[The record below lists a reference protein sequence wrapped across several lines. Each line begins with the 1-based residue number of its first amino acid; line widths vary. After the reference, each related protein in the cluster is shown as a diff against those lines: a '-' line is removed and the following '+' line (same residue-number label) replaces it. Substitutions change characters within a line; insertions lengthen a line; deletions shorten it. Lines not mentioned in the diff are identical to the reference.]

1 MASLLFV
8 RAPKPRGEEINGRPT
23 TGGKELNMDEENT
36 IETAEDQSGAFL
48 EGWDGDE
55 AAADQPAAE
64 EPKAE
69 PEATPETTGTE
80 PKEPEAPAEGAA
92 SEPTWDVKYMD
103 GQRTMS
109 AKEITPE
116 LLQKGLDYD
125 RVRDKYD
132 ASKPVMDMIRSFA
145 EKAGMS
151 IPDYTAYLRAKTKEA
166 EGLSEEE
173 AKRAIDL
180 EDREAKVAAAEEAA
194 NREQAGKKA
203 AEERI
208 QAEVAEFRQAFPEIA
223 ERAAKDGS
231 VIPKEV
237 WDSVR
242 EGKSLT
248 AAYARYAVAAAQG
261 GTKAAEKKAEAAES
275 GAKNAARSTGSM
287 QSAGADAHQKDAFL
301 EGWDS

>member
-1 MASLLFV
+1 
-8 RAPKPRGEEINGRPT
+8 
-23 TGGKELNMDEENT
+23 MDDEN
-36 IETAEDQSGAFL
+36 IIGTAEDQSAFL

-64 EPKAE
+64 EPEAE
-69 PEATPETTGTE
+69 PSATPETTGEE
-80 PKEPEAPAEGAA
+80 PKEPENPTPDTAAPSAE

-125 RVRDKYD
+125 RVRNKYD
-132 ASKPVMDMIRSFA
+132 ESKPVMDMIRSFA
-145 EKAGMS
+145 DKAGMS

-208 QAEVAEFRQAFPEIA
+208 QAEVAAFRQAFPEIA

-237 WDSVR
+237 WESVQK
-242 EGKSLT
+242 GMPLT
-248 AAYARYAVAAAQG
+248 AAYARYAVEQAQG
-261 GTKAAEKKAEAAES
+261 GVKAAETKAAAAES

-287 QSAGADAHQKDAFL
+287 QSAGADAHTKDAFL

>member
-1 MASLLFV
+1 
-8 RAPKPRGEEINGRPT
+8 
-23 TGGKELNMDEENT
+23 MDEEN
-36 IETAEDQSGAFL
+36 IIGTAEDQSAFL

-55 AAADQPAAE
+55 AAADQPAAA
-64 EPKAE
+64 EPEAE
-69 PEATPETTGTE
+69 PEATPETTGEE
-80 PKEPEAPAEGAA
+80 PKEPENPTPDTAAPSAE

-125 RVRDKYD
+125 RVRNKYD
-132 ASKPVMDMIRSFA
+132 ESKPVMDMIRSFA

-194 NREQAGKKA
+194 KQEQAGKKA

-208 QAEVAEFRQAFPEIA
+208 QAEVAAFRQAFPEIA

-237 WDSVR
+237 WESVQK
-242 EGKSLT
+242 GMPLT
-248 AAYARYAVAAAQG
+248 AAYARYAVAQAQG
-261 GTKAAEKKAEAAES
+261 GVKAAETKAAAAES

-287 QSAGADAHQKDAFL
+287 QSAGADAHTKDAFL